1 MQNDSNMLMSKKLL
15 RHKHQISHLR
25 SLNLPF
31 GSTITF
37 ICSSKYKV
45 MKYFQLHFVR

>member
-31 GSTITF
+31 GSTTTF